1 MKEEEEIMSEQ
12 DVILRTEQGIFLRF
26 PLSDIPQK
34 KKAAI
39 GVRGIKLG
47 KDDYISDVYLLTNG
61 DGTILEYKG
70 KKLELSNLKLAHRD
84 SKGTKI
90 RV

>member
-1 MKEEEEIMSEQ
+1 M
-12 DVILRTEQGIFLRF
+12 
-26 PLSDIPQK
+26 
-34 KKAAI
+34 
-39 GVRGIKLG
+39 RGIKLG

-61 DGTILEYKG
+61 DSTILEYKG